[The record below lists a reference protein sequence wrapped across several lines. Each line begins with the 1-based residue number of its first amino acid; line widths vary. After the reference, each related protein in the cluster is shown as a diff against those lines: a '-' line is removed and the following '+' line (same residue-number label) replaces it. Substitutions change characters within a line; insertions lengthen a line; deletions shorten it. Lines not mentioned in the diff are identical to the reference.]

1 MSFTRRDNNRA
12 GNPLPRIPRRTSS
25 TPSTAT
31 PVPVLTVQTPS
42 PPSQSTITVPSQP
55 KFTIGA
61 IADSA
66 RGSSSSDSEDDTSL
80 PTQQQQQ
87 QQSSSSS
94 ANTLPR
100 TTPKRN
106 LLKPEH
112 STPAPTPVPFPTSY
126 SNWSKPKPHAQRRG
140 SSNERDHFVTPR
152 AKSASMAGRVAP
164 TRSISSPTITAVSP
178 SMHAAQVLM
187 KKPLKSSLKSFSS
200 TRPPIPLFDLTLP
213 SSRPSPMEFT
223 KSEPTTPKIVSFDD
237 AQLERVKL
245 FHAEQKPLAVS
256 RDGSPTDTEGETGTD
271 SDWPEFVFGR
281 MRGNFGGATA
291 IGAIPKPSPPP
302 SSTSNGGEARVSLTL
317 LTPLSPCPVLS
328 PKPVILESLAL
339 VHPSSSPSNSASL
352 TLRGTVLVH
361 NLAFSKSVIA
371 RFTFDA
377 WQTTSDVSARYIES
391 LEGGRVDQ
399 FEFFVRVEG
408 LNPFASGVGL
418 NPFASVGGVGLGV
431 GGGEVKRE
439 LELALRFTV
448 GEGGE
453 GREYWDNNGEG
464 NYRAVVGASVPPPPT
479 PTPAATSSGGG
490 QARPRLSRD
499 HGSGSD
505 VPGDVEGLKTRL
517 EDLAVA
523 QSSLP
528 FPSSSSLAPSSSTC
542 GAGKPRSRSP
552 SPTSPL
558 PANSHGERETL
569 FRGGASLASRYDF
582 GRSFKDAH
590 ASGRRRSPS
599 PQSMPAPSGSGST
612 PAPAQSTSQST
623 SSAYTQVPAQAQQ
636 SQPPEPT
643 SSTQSAPAP
652 QPPSMSS
659 HARSRTYPTV
669 SAPGVL
675 PSAHSHAQSHSPP
688 STHTHSHSSPHTS
701 THSSPPMRAP
711 IPSHDMHMYHRTLG
725 SPRDMGE
732 EGYSVGGYLFRGQE
746 SQHHQELN
754 HSQLQQQHHS
764 QHHRQHTQ
772 PHHQQAWGKKSRH
785 HQRGY
790 FDLVVSP
797 SSSDGGVRR
806 TPSGGPEEGSSPLGA
821 PIELAGA
828 VDGDIS
834 PIDGGVSIANGGVS
848 ISNLAMTST
857 VDTSPA
863 DLDITS
869 PTCTTPALD
878 EELSSCLSAS
888 ASEDDDEEEEEES
901 EAENPAKEYKLLLN
915 RFCYFTGTGGKRA
928 KPTLGFTA
936 LADGGM
942 YRADGRMHRVL
953 SSDSSGSG
961 SGSGSSAVTEDEGD
975 EEEAFTRAVGCAVG
989 QNSSASQTS
998 SISHGSSS
1006 STFSSTS
1013 STSSSTPDD
1022 DETTPVQL
1030 FLPFFTTPA
1039 PIPASPV
1046 LKAVATVAAA
1056 VSSVSVPS
1064 MGSIASMDALSSIA
1078 SRDALPS
1085 VLRGRVGMLE
1095 VAGAA
1100 VSTSA

>member
-1 MSFTRRDNNRA
+1 
-12 GNPLPRIPRRTSS
+12 
-25 TPSTAT
+25 
-31 PVPVLTVQTPS
+31 
-42 PPSQSTITVPSQP
+42 
-55 KFTIGA
+55 
-61 IADSA
+61 
-66 RGSSSSDSEDDTSL
+66 
-80 PTQQQQQ
+80 
-87 QQSSSSS
+87 
-94 ANTLPR
+94 
-100 TTPKRN
+100 
-106 LLKPEH
+106 
-112 STPAPTPVPFPTSY
+112 
-126 SNWSKPKPHAQRRG
+126 
-140 SSNERDHFVTPR
+140 
-152 AKSASMAGRVAP
+152 
-164 TRSISSPTITAVSP
+164 
-178 SMHAAQVLM
+178 
-187 KKPLKSSLKSFSS
+187 
-200 TRPPIPLFDLTLP
+200 
-213 SSRPSPMEFT
+213 
-223 KSEPTTPKIVSFDD
+223 
-237 AQLERVKL
+237 
-245 FHAEQKPLAVS
+245 
-256 RDGSPTDTEGETGTD
+256 
-271 SDWPEFVFGR
+271 
-281 MRGNFGGATA
+281 
-291 IGAIPKPSPPP
+291 
-302 SSTSNGGEARVSLTL
+302 
-317 LTPLSPCPVLS
+317 
-328 PKPVILESLAL
+328 
-339 VHPSSSPSNSASL
+339 
-352 TLRGTVLVH
+352 
-361 NLAFSKSVIA
+361 
-371 RFTFDA
+371 
-377 WQTTSDVSARYIES
+377 
-391 LEGGRVDQ
+391 
-399 FEFFVRVEG
+399 
-408 LNPFASGVGL
+408 
-418 NPFASVGGVGLGV
+418 
-431 GGGEVKRE
+431 
-439 LELALRFTV
+439 
-448 GEGGE
+448 
-453 GREYWDNNGEG
+453 
-464 NYRAVVGASVPPPPT
+464 
-479 PTPAATSSGGG
+479 
-490 QARPRLSRD
+490 
-499 HGSGSD
+499 
-505 VPGDVEGLKTRL
+505 
-517 EDLAVA
+517 
-523 QSSLP
+523 
-528 FPSSSSLAPSSSTC
+528 
-542 GAGKPRSRSP
+542 
-552 SPTSPL
+552 
-558 PANSHGERETL
+558 
-569 FRGGASLASRYDF
+569 
-582 GRSFKDAH
+582 
-590 ASGRRRSPS
+590 
-599 PQSMPAPSGSGST
+599 
-612 PAPAQSTSQST
+612 
-623 SSAYTQVPAQAQQ
+623 
-636 SQPPEPT
+636 
-643 SSTQSAPAP
+643 
-652 QPPSMSS
+652 
-659 HARSRTYPTV
+659 
-669 SAPGVL
+669 
-675 PSAHSHAQSHSPP
+675 
-688 STHTHSHSSPHTS
+688 
-701 THSSPPMRAP
+701 
-711 IPSHDMHMYHRTLG
+711 
-725 SPRDMGE
+725 MGE

-888 ASEDDDEEEEEES
+888 ASEDDDEEEEVVGAGSGRCGVAGSGSGGVGRDAVGLASSEEES